1 MNSSTIISGKLYDRF
16 SSIKHYFGLRKEN
29 QTLANENAFLRAR
42 LSNLEQELITTRPDS
57 LRDSTYRQRYLL
69 IPAEVD
75 NNSIEFR
82 NNMMTINRGSL
93 QGVTKFSTVIEPNG
107 IVGFIKNVGS
117 RYSSVMSILNS
128 NARTSVMIKG
138 SRTIGNLVWD
148 AGSPMEMNLEAV
160 PKHAFVHQ
168 GDTILTTPYSHFPSG
183 HPVGVIT
190 KAIVEPGENFYTIR
204 IKLFNDLSKVSQ
216 VYVVTDL
223 HKNEIDSIAPPQNLI
238 K

>member
-1 MNSSTIISGKLYDRF
+1 
-16 SSIKHYFGLRKEN
+16 
-29 QTLANENAFLRAR
+29 
-42 LSNLEQELITTRPDS
+42 
-57 LRDSTYRQRYLL
+57 
-69 IPAEVD
+69 
-75 NNSIEFR
+75 
-82 NNMMTINRGSL
+82 MMTINRGSL

-128 NARTSVMIKG
+128 NAKTSVMIKG

-168 GDTILTTPYSHFPSG
+168 GDTILTTPVFTFSFRTSG
-183 HPVGVIT
+183 RRIT

-223 HKNEIDSIAPPQNLI
+223 HKMKLTVLPPPQNLI